1 MKFSRQ
7 TALTFL
13 SLILILLGG
22 CKGKDKTELV
32 VLSGGTKPLKAN
44 QIFDYLDNKKE
55 NYERLVGVTLFAKV
69 TMRDTSALV
78 KKAVKQYR
86 ALAEKEGEDNLKLMG
101 YSKLLES
108 ADRRRNLVI
117 HGVTDSDME
126 LAHTIT
132 SLNQQVLKI
141 GDQIND
147 TTMRILAITQL
158 SSNYFALGKNDSA
171 EMLTKQGFDLAYNSR
186 DYVHIHFFGVNLGY
200 VFNKKS
206 MYGAAQQ
213 YFETA
218 LEAAKKIGSPHT
230 MAVNNLVGLLVSE
243 KNYYDAE
250 QLWNQEFSNKE
261 LNPDT
266 YEDQVLIIN
275 KAYIL
280 QKLGKYK
287 EAQIWINK
295 IKSVANYPDLQID
308 FHRVILNQM
317 EHQKLNTSVYL
328 DSIKSIWLV
337 YPPDGIK
344 KMDAFIQNALPVN
357 PNLITEKDIR
367 FIDSFVDQSKDDY
380 YDWVDIFESIKGV
393 RAQSKGDFNEA
404 IGHFRK
410 ALEIKELANIKDGIS
425 RKSDITEKLHIRE
438 QQAKLEESNILL
450 EHERTSYLWY
460 KLVTAAIILLGLFI
474 IFIIVRERGRLK
486 LQNDLVEKEL
496 ILEKKSAEALQL
508 ENEINGRVLALSK
521 LVIAK
526 ADRINK
532 LLMALNENNFK
543 DQIRELKTESLAIQ
557 NAFSEAKPQLA
568 DKLLEDYSDIQQDF
582 PGVSDLN
589 MTEKRIFV
597 LSINGY
603 HSKEIGS
610 ILGLTG
616 QYVNNARTRIRKKL
630 DIAEN
635 WNEIKINKKNP
646 NLT

>member
-1 MKFSRQ
+1 MKISWHK
-7 TALTFL
+7 ALTFL
-13 SLILILLGG
+13 SLFLILLGG
-22 CKGKDKTELV
+22 CKSKEKSELV
-32 VLSGGTKPLKAN
+32 VLTGGTKPLKSN

-78 KKAVKQYR
+78 KKALQVYR
-86 ALAEKEGEDNLKLMG
+86 KRAEEEGENNLKLVG

-108 ADRRRNLVI
+108 VDRRRNLVI
-117 HGVTDSDME
+117 HGVTKSDIE
-126 LAHTIT
+126 LANSIT
-132 SLNQQVLKI
+132 DLNQQVLKI
-141 GDQIND
+141 GDQLND
-147 TTMRILAITQL
+147 TTMKILAITQL
-158 SSNYFALGKNDSA
+158 SSNYFGLGKNDSA
-171 EMLTKQGFDLAYNSR
+171 EMLTKLGFDLAYNSR

-218 LEAAKKIGSPHT
+218 LEAAKKVGSPHT

-250 QLWNQEFSNKE
+250 QLWNQEFANKE
-261 LNPDT
+261 LDPDS

-280 QKLGKYK
+280 QKLGKHK
-287 EAQIWINK
+287 EAQIWIKK
-295 IKSVANYPDLQID
+295 IKNVANYPDLQID

-317 EHQKLNTSVYL
+317 ENEELSTSAYL
-328 DSIKSIWLV
+328 DSIKSIWLA

-344 KMDAFIQNALPVN
+344 KMYVFIQHALPGN
-357 PNLITEKDIR
+357 SNLLSDKDIK
-367 FIDSFVDQSKDDY
+367 FIDSFVDQSTDDY
-380 YDWVDIFESIKGV
+380 YDWVDIYESVKGV
-393 RAQSKGDFNEA
+393 RAQSKGDLNEA
-404 IGHFRK
+404 IGRFRK

-450 EHERTSYLWY
+450 EHERNSYLWY
-460 KLVTAAIILLGLFI
+460 RLVTAAIILLGIFI

-568 DKLLEDYSDIQQDF
+568 DKLLEDYSEIQLDF
-582 PGVSDLN
+582 PGVSELN

-630 DIAEN
+630 DISEH

-646 NLT
+646 NLI